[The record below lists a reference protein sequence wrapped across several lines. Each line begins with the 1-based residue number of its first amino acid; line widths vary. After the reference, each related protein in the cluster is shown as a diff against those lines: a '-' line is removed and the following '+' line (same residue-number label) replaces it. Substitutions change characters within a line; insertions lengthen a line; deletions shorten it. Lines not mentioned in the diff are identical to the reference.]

1 MSAGADTKAN
11 TLGAVALQ
19 VGDVCLVEDG
29 SKRNGA
35 LGSDVAPT
43 KTASEGG
50 RMRHGESRRV
60 TKANTGR
67 DGKKA
72 ARGCGGGKAG
82 WASVLRA
89 WSLRHT

>member
-35 LGSDVAPT
+35 LSSDVVPT
-43 KTASEGG
+43 KAASEGG
-50 RMRHGESRRV
+50 RQDEKR
-60 TKANTGR
+60 
-67 DGKKA
+67 
-72 ARGCGGGKAG
+72 
-82 WASVLRA
+82 
-89 WSLRHT
+89 